1 MQIGVKLKQLFSS
14 SSSSRCYCIFISKK
28 YYVGIVFCCRCF
40 SCYCYCCCNFD
51 NDDRE
56 LEAEYAGAV
65 KVKRKEKARAGDKL
79 YLLTQIL
86 HIRWCM

>member
-28 YYVGIVFCCRCF
+28 YYVGIVFCCRF